1 MEQYTFVLSHEV
13 VEQSYFYQY
22 NIRQSMSQQQQPGE
36 SGEEVQPY
44 RIRVSKEV
52 PHPATEELTDES
64 II

>member
-1 MEQYTFVLSHEV
+1 
-13 VEQSYFYQY
+13 
-22 NIRQSMSQQQQPGE
+22 MSQQQQPGE

>member
-1 MEQYTFVLSHEV
+1 
-13 VEQSYFYQY
+13 
-22 NIRQSMSQQQQPGE
+22 MSQQQSGD

-52 PHPATEELTDES
+52 PYPATEELTDKS